1 MDRVDWRTEFF
12 FQKIIFYQEGLQL
25 IIISCKNTDD
35 LKYFVTTT
43 LLTIKV
49 NIFKSSPTSEQIGH
63 AWEGYLQKIPV
74 MRQ

>member
-1 MDRVDWRTEFF
+1 MHEGRKIK
-12 FQKIIFYQEGLQL
+12 KIIFYQGGLQL

-35 LKYFVTTT
+35 LKYFVTT
-43 LLTIKV
+43 LLTIKI